1 MAISYHFSIPKF
13 SPKLEGG
20 RKYISTT
27 HLKRESPMALAY
39 DLYHCFAWRITLL

>member
-1 MAISYHFSIPKF
+1 MAIPYHLSLPKF
-13 SPKLEGG
+13 SSKLEGG

-27 HLKRESPMALAY
+27 HLKRESPLALVY